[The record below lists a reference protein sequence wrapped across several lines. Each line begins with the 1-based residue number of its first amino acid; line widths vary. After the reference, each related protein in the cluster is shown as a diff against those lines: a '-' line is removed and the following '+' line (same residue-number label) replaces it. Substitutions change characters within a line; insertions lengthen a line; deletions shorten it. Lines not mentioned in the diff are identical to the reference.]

1 MVEFI
6 FFNLILYH
14 LVWSND
20 LDHKINGLARV
31 DIDFCFCFFF
41 YSTFVFFKNMFLVAE
56 IIFFFFYQTR
66 GSSVDSLARNRAL
79 GEGLTRNIGNSISL
93 LASNQS
99 LTKLNR
105 K

>member
-1 MVEFI
+1 MTWITRLMDWHGLTLI
-6 FFNLILYH
+6 FFL
-14 LVWSND
+14 
-20 LDHKINGLARV
+20 
-31 DIDFCFCFFF
+31 FFF
-41 YSTFVFFKNMFLVAE
+41 YYSTFFFFKNMFLVAE
-56 IIFFFFYQTR
+56 IIFFFYQTR